1 MKDSGTYLVIVSL
14 VVGVI
19 AFGGMVYNFQN
30 SDAIGEHYHP
40 THITTPH
47 TEAFDD
53 TEILQALV
61 NIDLKF
67 IDQRNEYTREI
78 VQTRKLLDNA
88 QIGTGD
94 QQKDKLDEQSGSGT
108 TPKLTIHLDSKEF
121 IRGEIIW
128 ISGTAEPSTPVEAV
142 VTDAILN
149 KRYPTAN
156 ADQNGN
162 YKIAYTTNFDSPY
175 GSYTLFVKSQGD
187 SSQILSF
194 VLK

>member
-1 MKDSGTYLVIVSL
+1 MNDNTIYLVIISL
-14 VVGVI
+14 IVGII

-30 SDAIGEHYHP
+30 SDDIAGHTHP
-40 THITTPH
+40 TTAH
-47 TEAFDD
+47 TAPFDD
-53 TEILQALV
+53 SDILQALV

-78 VQTRKLLDNA
+78 VQTRKLLENA
-88 QIGTGD
+88 QVGTGD
-94 QQKDKLDEQSGSGT
+94 SQKDKLDEQTGSGT
-108 TPKLTIHLDSKEF
+108 TPKLTIHLDSNEF

-128 ISGTAEPSTPVEAV
+128 ISGTAEPLLPVEATI
-142 VTDAILN
+142 TDAILN

-156 ADQNGN
+156 ADKQGN
-162 YKIAYTTNFDSPY
+162 YKIAYTTNFDSPF
-175 GSYTLFVKSQGD
+175 GTYTVYVKSQGD

>member
-1 MKDSGTYLVIVSL
+1 MIISL

-30 SDAIGEHYHP
+30 ADSIGEHYHP

-53 TEILQALV
+53 TEILQALT

-94 QQKDKLDEQSGSGT
+94 AQKDKLDEQTGSGT

-128 ISGTAEPSTPVEAV
+128 ISGTAAPLNPVEATI
-142 VTDAILN
+142 TDAILN

-156 ADQNGN
+156 ADKQGN

-175 GSYTLFVKSQGD
+175 GTYTLFVKSQGD

>member
-1 MKDSGTYLVIVSL
+1 MNPTWETYLLIV
-14 VVGVI
+14 VTMVGVV
-19 AFGGMVYNFQN
+19 AFSGMVYNFQN
-30 SDAIGEHYHP
+30 SDAIGFHTHP
-40 THITTPH
+40 THITKLP
-47 TEAFDD
+47 EPFDD
-53 TEILQALV
+53 SDILQELV
-61 NIDLKF
+61 SIELKF

-78 VQTRKLLDNA
+78 VQTRKLLENA

-128 ISGTAEPSTPVEAV
+128 ISGTAEPLKPLEAII
-142 VTDAILN
+142 TDAILN

-156 ADQNGN
+156 ADKQGN
-162 YKIAYTTNFDSPY
+162 YKIAYTTNFDSPF
-175 GSYTLFVKSQGD
+175 GTYTVFVKSQGE